1 VGNSG
6 PGIWVVRAGSGGSRA
21 QEFEQ
26 LAIASIGY
34 GDVGDIRGLD
44 RPAVLELMRETHP
57 DESDGTLTSY
67 TSQVFRFAN
76 EIELGDWVLTPDG
89 GTRELLIGRVAGD
102 YEYQPEPAIPGFH
115 HVRRMEWQT
124 RRTRDLLPRRVLYS
138 LGALFTVFRPN
149 GREHLL
155 AFIEGRELPDET
167 ATLTSSSG
175 DGDSESDLFEDV
187 LSRSEELIQAKV
199 AQLDGYET
207 QHLVAGVLRAMG
219 YFTRVSPEGPD
230 GGVDIVASRD
240 PLAVEPPVI
249 KVQVKARPSSRS
261 SPSDIRELAGV
272 LREGERGIFVSTGG
286 FTRDAQADAAA
297 GRVTL
302 IDIDR
307 LQELLVEYYDELD
320 QDTKS
325 LVPLRR
331 LYFP

>member
-1 VGNSG
+1 MSDQE
-6 PGIWVVRAGSGGSRA
+6 PGIWVVRAGSGGARA

-26 LAIASIGY
+26 FGVAAIGY
-34 GDVGDIRGLD
+34 GDIGDIRGID
-44 RPAVLELMRETHP
+44 RAGVLELMRAAHP
-57 DESDGTLTSY
+57 DDSDATLTSW

-76 EIELGDWVLTPDG
+76 EIEVGDWVLTPDG
-89 GTRELLIGRVAGD
+89 GTRELLIGRITGG
-102 YEYQPEPAIPGFH
+102 YEYQPAPRIPAFH
-115 HVRRMEWQT
+115 HVRQVEWQT
-124 RRTRDLLPRRVLYS
+124 RRSRDLLPRRVLYS

-149 GREHLL
+149 GRDHLL
-155 AFIEGRELPDET
+155 AFIEGREQPDEV
-167 ATLTSSSG
+167 ATLVSSSG

-187 LSRSEELIQAKV
+187 LSRSEELIQARV

-207 QHLVAGVLRAMG
+207 QHLVAGLLRAMG
-219 YFTRVSPEGPD
+219 YFTRVAPEGPD

-307 LQELLVEYYDELD
+307 LQELLVEYYDRLD

>member
-1 VGNSG
+1 MAEQA
-6 PGIWVVRAGSGGSRA
+6 PCIWVVRAGTGGSRA

-26 LAIASIGY
+26 FGVAAIGY
-34 GDVGDIRGLD
+34 GDIGDIRGLD
-44 RPAVLELMRETHP
+44 RPSVLQRMRAEHP
-57 DESDGTLTSY
+57 DESESKLTSW
-67 TSQVFRFAN
+67 TSQVFRFGN
-76 EIELGDWVLTPDG
+76 EIEVGDWILTPDG
-89 GTRELLIGRVAGD
+89 GTRELLIGRIAGE
-102 YEYQPEPAIPGFH
+102 YEYRAAPAIPDFH
-115 HVRRMEWQT
+115 HFRQIEWQA
-124 RRTRDLLPRRVLYS
+124 RRSRDLLPRRVLYS
-138 LGALFTVFRPN
+138 LGALLTVFRPN
-149 GREHLL
+149 GRDHLL
-155 AFIEGRELPDET
+155 AFIEGREQPDD
-167 ATLTSSSG
+167 AAAIVSSSG

-187 LSRSEELIQAKV
+187 LSRSEELIQARI

-219 YFTRVSPEGPD
+219 YFTRVAPEGPD

-307 LQELLVEYYDELD
+307 LQELLVEYYDRLD

-331 LYFP
+331 LFFP

>member
-1 VGNSG
+1 MADRV
-6 PGIWVVRAGSGGSRA
+6 PDIWVVRADSGGSRA

-26 LAIASIGY
+26 FRIAAIGY
-34 GDVGDIRGLD
+34 GDVGDVRGLD
-44 RPAVLELMRETHP
+44 RPSVLERVRAEHP
-57 DESDGTLTSY
+57 DESESKLTSW

-76 EIELGDWVLTPDG
+76 EIEVGDWVLTPDG
-89 GTRELLIGRVAGD
+89 GTRELLIGLVTGE
-102 YEYQPEPAIPGFH
+102 YEYHSTPDIPGFH
-115 HVRRMEWQT
+115 HVRRIEWNT
-124 RRTRDLLPRRVLYS
+124 RRSRDLLPQRVLYS
-138 LGALFTVFRPN
+138 LGALLTVFRPN
-149 GREHLL
+149 GRDHLL
-155 AFIEGRELPDET
+155 AFVEGRDQPDEVS
-167 ATLTSSSG
+167 ALVSSNG
-175 DGDSESDLFEDV
+175 DGDSESELFEDV
-187 LSRSEELIQAKV
+187 LSRSEELIQARV

-219 YFTRVSPEGPD
+219 YFTRVAPEGPD

-261 SPSDIRELAGV
+261 SPSDVRELAGV

-307 LQELLVEYYDELD
+307 LQELLVEYYDRLD